1 VPVGNRKYDAIQ
13 ILSTNFSR
21 YVDRF
26 LGIFSTAFT
35 LIPEHPTLRWIN
47 NPPVEKYRVIV
58 RN

>member
-1 VPVGNRKYDAIQ
+1 
-13 ILSTNFSR
+13 
-21 YVDRF
+21 VDRF